1 MIAGPFTYGAGLHI
15 WYSLQKKSQGFKIAC
30 LEELGYRNGWITKE
44 KFMKIVVSLGNT
56 PYGNYVKMI
65 AEQYVVTDEYPEKN
79 STIKTSFWI

>member
-15 WYSLQKKSQGFKIAC
+15 WYSFQKKSQGFKIAC

-44 KFMKIVVSLGNT
+44 KLMKIVVSLGNT

-65 AEQYVVTDEYPEKN
+65 AEHYVVTDEYPEKN